1 MSSYYL
7 NVLNSLNELNEDKLK
22 RDTEE
27 VCTQILLNKENFVS
41 KNKEDLYLY
50 SEKEIVDK
58 IRNCPN
64 KKIRDAFEI
73 FSNSTHVGRS
83 DTEVKDKYCISIKVK
98 KRYTNPL
105 VVCEDGQARRISDIS
120 QIGKELI
127 EDIKHYEDSKYAY
140 LNIDL

>member
-1 MSSYYL
+1 MS
-7 NVLNSLNELNEDKLK
+7 K
-22 RDTEE
+22 
-27 VCTQILLNKENFVS
+27 IP
-41 KNKEDLYLY
+41 
-50 SEKEIVDK
+50 KEIVDK

-73 FSNSTHVGRS
+73 FSNSTQVGRS

-127 EDIKHYEDSKYAY
+127 KNIKHYVDSKYAY